1 MILGTF
7 LTLVHPPI
15 KWKQK
20 LQKSHRNIMSI
31 KDISKEELETMG
43 YDEIAYL
50 VLEEAGKKMKLL
62 DLFKKVCK
70 ALDLPENTIEE
81 RIGDFFELLS
91 INKKFVLL
99 PKGYWDL
106 ATNHVQNII
115 VEDEEEDVN
124 SDEILEEDDLEME
137 NEEDEDIFYDNDL
150 DDNDD
155 EEDDLKDLVII
166 DEDENIQ

>member
-1 MILGTF
+1 MFEEEI
-7 LTLVHPPI
+7 
-15 KWKQK
+15 
-20 LQKSHRNIMSI
+20 NMSI
-31 KDISKEELETMG
+31 KELSKEELETMG

-70 ALDLPENTIEE
+70 ALELPETTIED

-99 PKGYWDL
+99 ANGYWDL
-106 ATNHVQNII
+106 ATKHVQNIV
-115 VEDEEEDVN
+115 VEDEDDSFTEESIEEDP
-124 SDEILEEDDLEME
+124 EENIEL
-137 NEEDEDIFYDNDL
+137 EEDEDIFYDNEL

-155 EEDDLKDLVII
+155 DEDDLKDLVII
-166 DEDENIQ
+166 DEEENRIGRKE

>member
-1 MILGTF
+1 
-7 LTLVHPPI
+7 
-15 KWKQK
+15 
-20 LQKSHRNIMSI
+20 MSI
-31 KDISKEELETMG
+31 KEMSKEELQTMG

-70 ALDLPENTIEE
+70 ILDLPESTVED
-81 RIGDFFELLS
+81 RIADFFELLS

-106 ATNHVQNII
+106 ATNHVQNIV
-115 VEDEEEDVN
+115 VEDEEEIS
-124 SDEILEEDDLEME
+124 SDELEIEEDDIEV
-137 NEEDEDIFYDNDL
+137 EEDEEDIFYDNDL

-155 EEDDLKDLVII
+155 DEDDLKDLVII
-166 DEDENIQ
+166 DEDAEEHEL

>member
-1 MILGTF
+1 
-7 LTLVHPPI
+7 
-15 KWKQK
+15 
-20 LQKSHRNIMSI
+20 MSI

-50 VLEEAGKKMKLL
+50 VLEAAGKKMKLL

-70 ALDLPENTIEE
+70 ALELPEETVED

-99 PKGYWDL
+99 KKGYWDL
-106 ATNHVQNII
+106 AVNHVQNIV
-115 VEDEEEDVN
+115 VEDEEDGLVEETIN
-124 SDEILEEDDLEME
+124 EEEDIEI
-137 NEEDEDIFYDNDL
+137 EEDEEDIFYDNEL

-166 DEDENIQ
+166 DEEENIQ

>member
-1 MILGTF
+1 MSLKSI
-7 LTLVHPPI
+7 P
-15 KWKQK
+15 KDE
-20 LQKSHRNIMSI
+20 LQS
-31 KDISKEELETMG
+31 MG

-50 VLEEAGKKMKLL
+50 VLSEAGKRMKLL

-70 ALDLPENTIEE
+70 ILNLPEETVED

-106 ATNHVQNII
+106 ATNHVQNIVI
-115 VEDEEEDVN
+115 EDEEDEIS
-124 SDEILEEDDLEME
+124 SDEVIDDEDIIEEE
-137 NEEDEDIFYDNDL
+137 NEDEEEDIFYDNDI

-166 DEDENIQ
+166 DEDENIQE

>member
-1 MILGTF
+1 
-7 LTLVHPPI
+7 
-15 KWKQK
+15 
-20 LQKSHRNIMSI
+20 MSL
-31 KDISKEELETMG
+31 KDISKAELETMG

-50 VLEEAGKKMKLL
+50 ILDEAGKKMKLL

-70 ALDLPENTIEE
+70 VLELPENTVED

-106 ATNHVQNII
+106 ATNHLQNIV
-115 VEDEEEDVN
+115 VEDEEDVD
-124 SDEILEEDDLEME
+124 SSEELTEEDEDLEIE
-137 NEEDEDIFYDNDL
+137 PEEDEDIFYDNEL

-155 EEDDLKDLVII
+155 DEDDLKDLVII
-166 DEDENIQ
+166 DEDENVQ

>member
-1 MILGTF
+1 
-7 LTLVHPPI
+7 
-15 KWKQK
+15 
-20 LQKSHRNIMSI
+20 MSI

-43 YDEIAYL
+43 YDEIAYII
-50 VLEEAGKKMKLL
+50 LEEAGKKIKLL

-70 ALDLPENTIEE
+70 ALDLPENTVEE

-106 ATNHVQNII
+106 ATKHVQNIVI
-115 VEDEEEDVN
+115 EDDEEDIAG
-124 SDEILEEDDLEME
+124 DEINEEDIDIEEEL
-137 NEEDEDIFYDNDL
+137 EEDEDIFYDNEL

-155 EEDDLKDLVII
+155 DEDDLKDLLII
-166 DEDENIQ
+166 DEDEAIQ

>member
-1 MILGTF
+1 MNL
-7 LTLVHPPI
+7 
-15 KWKQK
+15 
-20 LQKSHRNIMSI
+20 
-31 KDISKEELETMG
+31 KDISKAELETMG

-50 VLEEAGKKMKLL
+50 ILEEAGKKMKLL

-70 ALDLPENTIEE
+70 SLELPESIVEE

-106 ATNHVQNII
+106 ATNHVQNIVI
-115 VEDEEEDVN
+115 EDEEDDSVT
-124 SDEILEEDDLEME
+124 DEAIEME
-137 NEEDEDIFYDNDL
+137 EELEIEEDEDIFYDNDL

-166 DEDENIQ
+166 DDDENLQ